1 MRSIPL
7 PEYEALVKDA
17 EILSS
22 EYVDSRFSPKVLRL
36 KDQSII
42 KLFRLKRLLTS
53 ARLVPY
59 PIRFRRHALKLRDAD
74 IPTVEILAVFKI
86 TALHRTAVHYRPL
99 EGHTLREHCE
109 HQPIKRQLAKQLGQ
123 FFQLLHQKGI
133 YFRSIHFGNLVLTSD
148 QRVGLI
154 DVADMRFRR
163 GTLNMGMRIRNLRH
177 LFRYD
182 SDRDYLSP
190 VRHTFIDAYCTSAN
204 LPSRQE
210 QQLRNHYESYFDAGA
225 VQHRSRA

>member
-1 MRSIPL
+1 MQSVPL
-7 PEYEALVKDA
+7 PRYYDLVEGA
-17 EILSS
+17 EVLSS
-22 EYVDSRFSPKVLRL
+22 DYVDGQFSPKVLRL
-36 KDQSII
+36 RDQSIL
-42 KLFRLKRLLTS
+42 KLFRIKRLLTS

-59 PIRFRRHALKLRDAD
+59 PIRFRRHVHRLQAAD
-74 IPTVEILAVFKI
+74 IPTVEIQGVFKI
-86 TALHRTAVHYRPL
+86 AALQRTAVHYRPL

-109 HQPIKRQLAKQLGQ
+109 HHPIERQRAKQLGQ

-163 GTLNMGMRIRNLRH
+163 GTLGMGMRIRNLRH

-182 SDRDYLSP
+182 CDRDYLSP
-190 VRHTFIDAYCTSAN
+190 ERHTFIDAYCTSAN
-204 LPSRQE
+204 LPSRKE
-210 QQLRNHYESYFDAGA
+210 RQLRHHYESYFDAGA